1 MNEFKT
7 YKEVNSLLGEFLQGF
22 SFFEEKNIFL
32 KHPTNLDISYSDQK
46 YIHYYNQSIKQ
57 GVLTNKQ
64 RLNLLI
70 KEKLWE
76 EEKDERIESL
86 KLQLNNLKQTKSK
99 LFLSKQIKEISDNIS
114 NLEKEYNNILLE
126 KEELIGETAETYAI
140 KKSNEYFVLSLFY
153 KDEQFKECMVN
164 KKNIEEI
171 FLDDTEELFIYY
183 NITSRKFNK
192 NIKKIAAL
200 PSLINAIFLFEDGV
214 IDFFGKEVL
223 KLTIYQSEVL
233 SKLKN
238 YKNILVKT
246 NNFPSEDLY
255 EDFDKL
261 VTWYESAGSSIN
273 NEDKEIK
280 SPVKQKENSGG
291 SYIGATKEELE
302 KLAKNKGEVT
312 VDLAKEA
319 AKKGGELSFQD
330 ILKLHQ

>member
-22 SFFEEKNIFL
+22 SFLDDKDLYL

-46 YIHYYNQSIKQ
+46 YVEYYNQSINR
-57 GVLTNKQ
+57 GVLNNKQ
-64 RLNLLI
+64 RLDLLVQ
-70 KEKLWE
+70 EKLWE
-76 EEKDERIESL
+76 EEKDKKIENL
-86 KLQLNNLKQTKSK
+86 KSELNNLKQTKNK
-99 LFLSKQIKEISDNIS
+99 LFLSKQIKEISDKIRD
-114 NLEKEYNNILLE
+114 LEKEYNNLRLE
-126 KEELIGETAETYAI
+126 KEELLGETAETYAI

-153 KDEQFKECMVN
+153 KDENFKECVIN

-171 FLDDTEELFIYY
+171 FLEDTEELFIYY
-183 NITSRKFNK
+183 NIISRKFNK

-246 NNFPSEDLY
+246 NNFPTEDLY

-261 VTWYESAGSSIN
+261 VFWYESAGSSISVEN
-273 NEDKEIK
+273 KENK
-280 SPVKQKENSGG
+280 SNTKQKENMGG

-302 KLAKNKGEVT
+302 KLAKNKGEIT
-312 VDLAKEA
+312 VDLGKEA
-319 AKKGGELSFQD
+319 AKKGGELSFSD

>member
-1 MNEFKT
+1 VNEFKT

-22 SFFEEKNIFL
+22 SFLDNKDLYL

-46 YIHYYNQSIKQ
+46 YIEYYHQSISR

-64 RLNLLI
+64 RLDILVQ
-70 KEKLWE
+70 EKLWE
-76 EEKDERIESL
+76 EEKDKKIESL
-86 KLQLNNLKQTKSK
+86 KSQLNNLKQTKSK
-99 LFLSKQIKEISDNIS
+99 LFLSKQVKEISDKIS
-114 NLEKEYNNILLE
+114 ILEKEYIDIITE

-153 KDEQFKECMVN
+153 KDLDFKECVIN

-171 FLDDTEELFIYY
+171 FIDDTEELFVYY

-261 VTWYESAGSSIN
+261 VSWYESAGSSIN
-273 NEDKEIK
+273 AENKEK
-280 SPVKQKENSGG
+280 
-291 SYIGATKEELE
+291 
-302 KLAKNKGEVT
+302 
-312 VDLAKEA
+312 
-319 AKKGGELSFQD
+319 
-330 ILKLHQ
+330 

>member
-1 MNEFKT
+1 VNEFKT

-22 SFFEEKNIFL
+22 SHFENKDLFL

-46 YIHYYNQSIKQ
+46 YIQYYYQSVKQ

-64 RLNLLI
+64 RLDLLI

-76 EEKDERIESL
+76 EEKDERIENL

-114 NLEKEYNNILLE
+114 NLEKEYNNIRLE
-126 KEELIGETAETYAI
+126 KEELMGETAETYAI

-153 KDEQFKECMVN
+153 KDEQFKECVVN

-171 FLDDTEELFIYY
+171 FLDDTEELFVYY

-238 YKNILVKT
+238 YKNILIKT

-255 EDFDKL
+255 EDFDRL
-261 VTWYESAGSSIN
+261 VVWYESAGFSIN
-273 NEDKEIK
+273 NENKETK
-280 SPVKQKENSGG
+280 SSVKQKENSGG

-302 KLAKNKGEVT
+302 RLAKNKGEVT
-312 VDLAKEA
+312 VDLTKEA